1 MVILPV
7 VINGIVIAVIG
18 AELFAVSMG
27 LVSAD
32 QLLVA
37 SMISGLLT
45 LVSFKLS
52 KDVLLLINS
61 DADVLEQQ
69 AADDA

>member
-37 SMISGLLT
+37 GMISGLLT

>member
-32 QLLVA
+32 QLLLA

-52 KDVLLLINS
+52 KDVLLIING
-61 DADVLEQQ
+61 DADALEEQ